1 MTHSRLT
8 AVIPTQNRPKEFDVM
23 TDLPKTMKAMVLKGH
38 GDLDAYEWHEDW
50 PMPELSQ
57 HEVLS

>member
-8 AVIPTQNRPKEFDVM
+8 DVIPTQNRPKEFDVM

-38 GDLDAYEWHEDW
+38 GDLDA
-50 PMPELSQ
+50 L
-57 HEVLS
+57 